1 MEQRNRSK
9 WESSDIFTIYSDSQS
24 QNNTNTLSSSHASYN
39 KAKKKFNMHHDKMQD
54 TLDKE
59 INQRIASLQSIGDT
73 SGLNSGTNKEMSAKH
88 QALLKREISFGQFS
102 GKNNVGK
109 SHQESDTM
117 LGSAIGSG
125 LASDRAL

>member
-1 MEQRNRSK
+1 
-9 WESSDIFTIYSDSQS
+9 
-24 QNNTNTLSSSHASYN
+24 
-39 KAKKKFNMHHDKMQD
+39 
-54 TLDKE
+54 
-59 INQRIASLQSIGDT
+59 
-73 SGLNSGTNKEMSAKH
+73 MSAKH

-109 SHQESDTM
+109 SHQESDNM